1 VTEDRCLPAA
11 ANPHDHGDLVSWN
24 GKTNIEQYLA
34 VVVKAVQTSN
44 FDYILGGHAESGSW

>member
-1 VTEDRCLPAA
+1 V
-11 ANPHDHGDLVSWN
+11 VSWN

-34 VVVKAVQTSN
+34 AVVITVQAAY